1 MPHIAFN
8 WKLTTVGSFFQLQIC
23 MFIVYAWFYLLLQC
37 QYAFIYQSLSDY
49 LRLRSCCCWKQTY
62 PSNSEDCLFIGSP
75 SIDSTNCW
83 SDVILNRS
91 STANLSPESL
101 QLPSVHYLNQQNLWT
116 SDLRSCRQRLETP
129 DNVSFV
135 SPTQYRCLERR
146 KLKRRRFKNKV
157 KPVFIERGECVADI
171 QNDESLDKET
181 DNRKQSD
188 EFQFKRNLG
197 VMLDAGGEETAVGVC
212 AGDEPDAAPSSSSSQ
227 MERTVVVDK
236 AEEESCV
243 DSGMMGVRSKRS
255 DDCSSDV
262 IVFSNP
268 RDTQSKES
276 DSSCPPPQLSEHILN
291 PICCMH
297 SLIYI

>member
-1 MPHIAFN
+1 
-8 WKLTTVGSFFQLQIC
+8 

-49 LRLRSCCCWKQTY
+49 LRRRSCCCWEQSD

-188 EFQFKRNLG
+188 EFQYNRNLG

-212 AGDEPDAAPSSSSSQ
+212 AGDEPDAAPSSSSQ

-236 AEEESCV
+236 TEEESCV